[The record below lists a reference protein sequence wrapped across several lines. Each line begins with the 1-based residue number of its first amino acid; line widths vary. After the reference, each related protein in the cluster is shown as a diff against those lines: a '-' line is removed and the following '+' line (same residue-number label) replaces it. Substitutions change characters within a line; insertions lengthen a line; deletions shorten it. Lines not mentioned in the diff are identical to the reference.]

1 MSRHIAK
8 PAIVFLLT
16 CTPLLLQAQQADSAE
31 EILALSTSSLNKI
44 DAGKISDVWDGTS
57 TIVKTKL
64 PKESFTQ
71 SIREARG
78 RYGVV
83 TERQWVSLQRY
94 SFAEPTPQFPAGI
107 YANAEFSSQLPSG
120 ERFFE
125 KISMRSHMAMTSL
138 R

>member
-94 SFAEPTPQFPAGI
+94 SFAEPTPQFPAALLHKSAIGQGI
-107 YANAEFSSQLPSG
+107 PNP
-120 ERFFE
+120 
-125 KISMRSHMAMTSL
+125 K
-138 R
+138 